1 MPAASSWF
9 GLKLKCR
16 KLLTR
21 KMSICKKAAF
31 LNRIVFGYFFIAMI
45 QERYQST
52 AKSPIFNNWYEKGKW
67 LNVIFYSLCSE
78 MHQKQDQ
85 RRSRLQRQAEL
96 HGKRRDLPS
105 VEQQLAAKKHRQ
117 NGQLL
122 SRLQNGFN
130 GKEKPQSVH
139 VPQLLPKSTRKTKA
153 SLVLYH

>member
-1 MPAASSWF
+1 
-9 GLKLKCR
+9 
-16 KLLTR
+16 
-21 KMSICKKAAF
+21 
-31 LNRIVFGYFFIAMI
+31 
-45 QERYQST
+45 
-52 AKSPIFNNWYEKGKW
+52 
-67 LNVIFYSLCSE
+67 